1 MKSLI
6 DMRNGAKID
15 GTNYKLL
22 LKHIRLN
29 VTDKYEFHPE
39 IIKVNGTT
47 VATLGN
53 FSASTGKP
61 KSKKTFNVSALVAS
75 ALSGKEVLKYKTIL
89 PQGKERILYVDT
101 EQSKCH
107 CHKVMQRIMKL
118 AGLPI
123 DKEDDRIL
131 FFVLREYTPEQRR
144 EIISCALQEEENI
157 GLVII
162 DGIRDL
168 IHDINSPGE
177 SLNIINE
184 LMRWSSYYEMHIHTV
199 LHQNKGDDNTR
210 GHIGTE
216 LNNKAETILQV
227 SKNAENP
234 NISEVRAVHIRDKE
248 FQPFAFEINEDAL
261 PQLVN
266 NYKFTKTKEK
276 ISSYA
281 DMSNEQHLE
290 ALECAF
296 KDKQSMGYQE
306 LLDSLKTGYASIGY
320 ARGRNTIVK
329 LCKFLSNINVL
340 IKEEQ
345 GYIFDKEPLCS
356 GSSLV

>member
-1 MKSLI
+1 M
-6 DMRNGAKID
+6 
-15 GTNYKLL
+15 
-22 LKHIRLN
+22 
-29 VTDKYEFHPE
+29 
-39 IIKVNGTT
+39 
-47 VATLGN
+47 
-53 FSASTGKP
+53 
-61 KSKKTFNVSALVAS
+61 
-75 ALSGKEVLKYKTIL
+75 
-89 PQGKERILYVDT
+89 
-101 EQSKCH
+101 
-107 CHKVMQRIMKL
+107 
-118 AGLPI
+118 
-123 DKEDDRIL
+123 
-131 FFVLREYTPEQRR
+131 
-144 EIISCALQEEENI
+144 
-157 GLVII
+157 
-162 DGIRDL
+162 
-168 IHDINSPGE
+168 
-177 SLNIINE
+177 
-184 LMRWSSYYEMHIHTV
+184 
-199 LHQNKGDDNTR
+199 
-210 GHIGTE
+210 
-216 LNNKAETILQV
+216 QV

>member
-29 VTDKYEFHPE
+29 VTDKYEFPPE

-118 AGLPI
+118 AAL
-123 DKEDDRIL
+123 L
-131 FFVLREYTPEQRR
+131 SCSPERLQQ
-144 EIISCALQEEENI
+144 SLHAL
-157 GLVII
+157 L
-162 DGIRDL
+162 
-168 IHDINSPGE
+168 
-177 SLNIINE
+177 
-184 LMRWSSYYEMHIHTV
+184 
-199 LHQNKGDDNTR
+199 
-210 GHIGTE
+210 
-216 LNNKAETILQV
+216 
-227 SKNAENP
+227 
-234 NISEVRAVHIRDKE
+234 
-248 FQPFAFEINEDAL
+248 
-261 PQLVN
+261 
-266 NYKFTKTKEK
+266 
-276 ISSYA
+276 
-281 DMSNEQHLE
+281 
-290 ALECAF
+290 
-296 KDKQSMGYQE
+296 
-306 LLDSLKTGYASIGY
+306 
-320 ARGRNTIVK
+320 
-329 LCKFLSNINVL
+329 
-340 IKEEQ
+340 EQ
-345 GYIFDKEPLCS
+345 GDVILRKDGRLERMKN
-356 GSSLV
+356 

>member
-29 VTDKYEFHPE
+29 VTDKYEFPPE

-118 AGLPI
+118 AGLPV

-168 IHDINSPGE
+168 IRDFIRM
-177 SLNIINE
+177 SLGNRFRSKHMFNFDFT
-184 LMRWSSYYEMHIHTV
+184 HI
-199 LHQNKGDDNTR
+199 K
-210 GHIGTE
+210 
-216 LNNKAETILQV
+216 K
-227 SKNAENP
+227 
-234 NISEVRAVHIRDKE
+234 
-248 FQPFAFEINEDAL
+248 
-261 PQLVN
+261 
-266 NYKFTKTKEK
+266 
-276 ISSYA
+276 
-281 DMSNEQHLE
+281 
-290 ALECAF
+290 
-296 KDKQSMGYQE
+296 
-306 LLDSLKTGYASIGY
+306 LLDCILIHCSFLTGVNSRA
-320 ARGRNTIVK
+320 
-329 LCKFLSNINVL
+329 
-340 IKEEQ
+340 
-345 GYIFDKEPLCS
+345 
-356 GSSLV
+356 